1 MSEVE
6 SKIKIQET
14 EILEFHKTQSKLEQK
29 IEDLKKE
36 TEATIESKEK
46 IIKEL
51 KSRLKKISQMNNPA
65 TRARAAAGNMTALG
79 DQRFG
84 YEQKTNKTMSQTMM
98 RNFASQFQIDD
109 LSQTDARF
117 LMTEEDDSKE
127 NQKIGFSSTVHNT
140 QNAKDAL
147 MKP

>member
-1 MSEVE
+1 MSELNEHLKTKSLVTDLETRMKVLEEELLQFSDEKDKIEKIKESFEKQLQDKDKEMSEME
-6 SKIKIQET
+6 SKVKIQET

-36 TEATIESKEK
+36 TDATIENKEK

-79 DQRFG
+79 DQRYG
-84 YEQKTNKTMSQTMM
+84 YEHKTNKTMS
-98 RNFASQFQIDD
+98 
-109 LSQTDARF
+109 
-117 LMTEEDDSKE
+117 
-127 NQKIGFSSTVHNT
+127 
-140 QNAKDAL
+140 
-147 MKP
+147 